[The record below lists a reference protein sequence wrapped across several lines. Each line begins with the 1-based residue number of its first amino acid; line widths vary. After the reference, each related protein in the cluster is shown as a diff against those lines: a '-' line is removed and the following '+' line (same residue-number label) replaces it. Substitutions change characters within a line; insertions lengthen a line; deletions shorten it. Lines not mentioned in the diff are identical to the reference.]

1 MRVQRLLGLGDAAA
15 RRVRNQLAAPGFAE
29 RAGRNGLVP
38 NGGVAVFFGTGP
50 DNLYQFEQWRRPL
63 ERLAED
69 RAVFVIVDRPD
80 TGDLVLTASSLPV
93 AFARG
98 SAALE
103 ELVSERDVRVVL
115 YLNQV
120 EPNFRM
126 LRFAA
131 PVHIQIG
138 HGESDKGGSVS
149 NQHKAYDLTFV
160 GGDAGRDR
168 LQWALRGFDAS
179 TRTVGIGRPQL
190 DHDYPGAPDWTDHS
204 GLRVWYAPTWEGDRS
219 SIEYGSLASHG
230 VAIIDALLAHD
241 DIRVIYRPHPRTGRA
256 SGDHRRADKII
267 RSRLASAGDRHLVD
281 EGEYGWQWAFADAC
295 VTDIS
300 AVAYDWLATGKPL
313 VITEPENRAAYRPP
327 SPLLERLPLL
337 AADDAGSVVDQ
348 VRATPDPGWPE
359 LTHYYFGEVADRA
372 SSRRFA
378 AAIDAALAEAAAR

>member
-1 MRVQRLLGLGDAAA
+1 LGEAAA

-29 RAGRNGLVP
+29 RAGRNGMVP
-38 NGGVAVFFGTGP
+38 NGGIAVFFGTGP

-63 ERLAED
+63 ERLAEE

-80 TGDLVLTASSLPV
+80 TGDLVLATSSLPV
-93 AFARG
+93 AFAQG

-103 ELVSERDVRVVL
+103 QLVSERDIRVVL

-131 PVHIQIG
+131 PLHIQIG

-168 LQWALRGFDAS
+168 LQRELRGFDAE
-179 TRTVGIGRPQL
+179 TRTAGIGRPQL
-190 DHDYPGAPDWTDHS
+190 DHDYPGAPDWAEGT
-204 GLRVWYAPTWEGDRS
+204 GLRVWYAPTWEGDRP
-219 SIEYGSLASHG
+219 SIAYGSLASHG
-230 VAIIDALLAHD
+230 VTMVEALLAED
-241 DIRVIYRPHPRTGRA
+241 DVRVIYRPHPRTGRA
-256 SGDHRRADKII
+256 SEEHARADKLI
-267 RSRLASAGDRHLVD
+267 RRRLAAADDRHLVD
-281 EGEYGWQWAFADAC
+281 DAEYGWQWAFADVC
-295 VTDIS
+295 ITDIS
-300 AVAYDWLATGKPL
+300 AVGYDWLATGKPL
-313 VITEPENRAAYRPP
+313 VITEPANRAAYRPP

-337 AADDAGSVVDQ
+337 AAEDAGSVIDR
-348 VRATPDPGWPE
+348 VRAEPDPGLAE
-359 LTHYYFGEVADRA
+359 LASYYFGDVADGA

-378 AAIDAALAEAAAR
+378 AAIDAALQAA